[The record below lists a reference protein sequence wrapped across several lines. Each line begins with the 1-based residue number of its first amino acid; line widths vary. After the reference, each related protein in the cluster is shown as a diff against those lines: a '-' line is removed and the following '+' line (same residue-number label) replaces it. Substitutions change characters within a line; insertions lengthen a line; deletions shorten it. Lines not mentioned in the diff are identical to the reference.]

1 MSYLKFT
8 RERAGL
14 SDQQAL
20 VTGLSKLTDR
30 LDAVT
35 LGNAYRTHSH
45 IRDVARRMLL
55 SRNEPATEQEMASIV
70 ETLAERVYAHGH
82 AIGLRDA
89 RQIGLPA
96 QAADDDLDAAMWRL
110 LNIYEADLKLLEPI
124 DPVVA
129 TAATDLYSEQTVIA
143 VVETSAGGHECVG
156 EVQIKAKRQVPQN
169 LNVAVNLNLQVP
181 QNVQAAQLP
190 QALQQALLQQAQQ
203 AAQQSVQQALKDQA
217 PIVGYEVGLRG
228 ARWEAYD

>member
-30 LDAVT
+30 LDAVA
-35 LGNAYRTHSH
+35 LGNAYRTYSH

-55 SRNEPATEQEMASIV
+55 SRNEPATEQVMASIV

-82 AIGLRDA
+82 AIGLREA
-89 RQIGLPA
+89 EQIGLPA
-96 QAADDDLDAAMWRL
+96 QGADDDLDAAMWQL
-110 LNIYEADLKLLEPI
+110 LNIYEADLRLLEPI

-129 TAATDLYSEQTVIA
+129 TAASDFYSEPTVIA
-143 VVETSAGGHECVG
+143 VVETTAGGHECAG
-156 EVQIKAKRQVPQN
+156 EVQIKAKRQIPQN
-169 LNVAVNLNLQVP
+169 INVTVSLNLQTP
-181 QNVQAAQLP
+181 QAGQTLQLT
-190 QALQQALLQQAQQ
+190 QALQQALVQQAQQ
-203 AAQQSVQQALKDQA
+203 AVQQALKDQA
-217 PIVGYEVGLRG
+217 PIAGYEVGLRG